1 MAAIHNAGRGAGS
14 AQIQGRTSGC
24 SGELSSPLLW
34 LGFLRDP
41 RKLHPLRPHG
51 RVEELPSKPGRPFLL
66 VVNLRRRSIVLEPVG
81 PPLEDTCRERAYM
94 CRHVFLQ
101 PFSGACPSPTFRCIP
116 ASAIPRGASSAREPL
131 APVDSNARALHSLQ
145 FTHQLY
151 LAESISRS
159 SHE

>member
-1 MAAIHNAGRGAGS
+1 MENLSLDFIGIGLHPEFRRRRRIDAIPGENLWLTRR
-14 AQIQGRTSGC
+14 AQQHH
-24 SGELSSPLLW
+24 LW
-34 LGFLRDP
+34 LGFLLGP

-81 PPLEDTCRERAYM
+81 PRLEDTRRERAYM

-101 PFSGACPSPTFRCIP
+101 PFSGASPSPTFRCIP
-116 ASAIPRGASSAREPL
+116 ASAIPGGASSAREPL

-145 FTHQLY
+145 FTHQL
-151 LAESISRS
+151 
-159 SHE
+159 